1 MPVILVASQKGGTSK
16 TTTTINVAAEL
27 ARLGHDVLIVD
38 CDKSVESASVWAAD
52 RAQEAE
58 LPRVHAIQKTG
69 NVREALKDLNNR
81 YDYVVVD
88 APGHDSQEMR
98 TAMTVADLM
107 IIPVRPSQFDLDT
120 IPGMVGLVEAAQD
133 MNPKLKTRALLT
145 QVPTYS
151 NATEED
157 EAKAYLRDYPQIPLI
172 DAALRIRKAYRDSI
186 PVGRGVI
193 EMSNTSAKAEVQVL
207 VKEIQGCL

>member
-16 TTTTINVAAEL
+16 TTTTINIAAEL
-27 ARLGHDVLIVD
+27 SRLGHDVLIVD
-38 CDKSVESASVWAAD
+38 CDKSVQSSTTWAED
-52 RAQEAE
+52 RAQDDS

-69 NVREALKDLNNR
+69 NVREALKDLKKR
-81 YDYVVVD
+81 YDYVIVD

-120 IPGMVGLVEAAQD
+120 MPGMVGLIEAAQD
-133 MNPKLKTRALLT
+133 MNPKLKATALLT
-145 QVPTYS
+145 QVPTYP

-157 EAKAYLRDYPQIPLI
+157 EAKDYLRDYPQIPLI
-172 DAALRIRKAYRDSI
+172 DAALKIRKAYRDSI

-193 EMSNTSAKAEVQVL
+193 ELSNASAKAEVQVL

>member
-1 MPVILVASQKGGTSK
+1 MPIILIASQKGGTGK

-27 ARLGHDVLIVD
+27 ARLGGDVLIVD
-38 CDKSVESASVWAAD
+38 CDKSVESASLWAAD
-52 RAQEAE
+52 RAQDDS

-69 NVREALKDLNNR
+69 NVREALKDLATR
-81 YDYVVVD
+81 YDQVVVD

-120 IPGMVGLVEAAQD
+120 IPGMVELIETAQD
-133 MNPKLKTRALLT
+133 LNSKLKVVALLT

-151 NATEED
+151 SATEED
-157 EAKAYLRDYPQIPLI
+157 EAKEFLRDYPQIPLI
-172 DAALRIRKAYRDSI
+172 DAALKIRKVYRDSI
-186 PVGRGVI
+186 PAGKGVI
-193 EMSNTSAKAEVQVL
+193 EMPNSSAKAEVQVL
-207 VKEIQGCL
+207 VKEIQSWL

>member
-1 MPVILVASQKGGTSK
+1 MPIILIASQKGGTGK

-27 ARLGHDVLIVD
+27 ARLGGDVLIVD
-38 CDKSVESASVWAAD
+38 CDKSVESASLWAAD
-52 RAQEAE
+52 RAQDDY

-69 NVREALKDLNNR
+69 NVREALKDLATR
-81 YDYVVVD
+81 YDQVVVD

-120 IPGMVGLVEAAQD
+120 IPGMVELIETAQD
-133 MNPKLKTRALLT
+133 LNSKLKVVALLT

-151 NATEED
+151 SATEEG
-157 EAKAYLRDYPQIPLI
+157 EAKEFLRDYPQIPLI
-172 DAALRIRKAYRDSI
+172 DAALKIRKVYRDSI
-186 PVGRGVI
+186 PAGKGVI
-193 EMSNTSAKAEVQVL
+193 EMPNSSAKAEVQVL
-207 VKEIQGCL
+207 VKEIQSWL